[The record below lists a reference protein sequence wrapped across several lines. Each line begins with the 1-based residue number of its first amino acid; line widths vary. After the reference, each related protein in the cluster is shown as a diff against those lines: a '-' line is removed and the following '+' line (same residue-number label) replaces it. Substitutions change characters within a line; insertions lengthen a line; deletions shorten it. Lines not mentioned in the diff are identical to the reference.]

1 MKTIFYKSFLL
12 VAVIGALVSCKSFDQ
27 LLPNPNVAGED
38 KAVPPSL
45 ILPRV
50 EFDIYDQGDGGPFTQ
65 VQRWNQFSVSNN
77 LYYGGQNQYNWTTT
91 GTLYGVLKNV
101 NLMDVQAA
109 KAFGITAPNSA
120 AAYAALAKFFRAWIF
135 VWQANRVGDTPASQA
150 AQGLVDLEPGYD
162 TQKAVFARSL
172 ALLDTANTVLA
183 SVASSTMTAGAIS
196 GDIYYN
202 NDLTKWRKAINT
214 FKLRVLMNLS
224 KRADDN
230 ADLKIKQQFAAIVN
244 NPTQYPVM
252 TSNADNLNFVFNSAY
267 NTYPHTPN
275 DGNNQYQFEGYPWL
289 SIATATQDPRTFVFA
304 TPAPAQLTAGK
315 TVGDFSAYVGAD
327 ISKSIGDLM
336 TEGNSGKASGKYS
349 YTNNQRY
356 YGSVAGPEPYII
368 LGYSEM
374 NFNIAE
380 AINRGWVPGASA
392 ATYYLRGINAS
403 LSFYGLTEGQTY
415 TIGDL
420 NGKTLGTTTISIS
433 NFLTNPGVVYKG
445 DNADGLEQILNQ
457 KYVAFHQNS
466 GYQAFYNWRRT
477 GYPKTFSS
485 TGGGINASGKIPRRW
500 QYPVDEQTYNTT
512 NYKAALQSQF
522 GGTDDLNMD
531 TWLTK

>member
-1 MKTIFYKSFLL
+1 MKTIFYKSLFF
-12 VAVIGALVSCKSFDQ
+12 VAAMGSLIGCKSFDE
-27 LLPNPNVAGED
+27 LLPNPNVASED

-65 VQRWNQFSVSNN
+65 IQRWNQFSISNN

-91 GTLYGVLKNV
+91 NTLYGVLKNV
-101 NLMDVQAA
+101 NQMDRQAT
-109 KAFGITAPNSA
+109 KTLGTTTS
-120 AAYAALAKFFRAWIF
+120 AYAALAKFFRAYIY

-150 AQGLVDLEPGYD
+150 AQGLTDLEPTYD
-162 TQKAVFARSL
+162 TQKAVFAQSL
-172 ALLDTANTVLA
+172 ALLDTANTLLA
-183 SVASSTMTAGAIS
+183 SLAGSTALPATIS

-214 FKLRVLMNLS
+214 YKLRVLMSLS
-224 KRADDN
+224 RRAEDN
-230 ADLKIKQQFAAIVN
+230 SDLNIKQQFAAIVN

-275 DGNNQYQFEGYPWL
+275 DANNQYQFEGYPYL
-289 SIATATQDPRTFVFA
+289 SLATATQDPRTFVFA

-315 TVGDFSAYVGAD
+315 KVSDFSAYVGAD
-327 ISKSIGDLM
+327 ISKPIGDLY
-336 TEGNSGKASGKYS
+336 TEGASAGPSGKYS

-368 LGYSEM
+368 LGYAEM

-380 AINRGWVPGASA
+380 AINRGWVSGASA
-392 ATYYLRGINAS
+392 QTYYLKGINAS

-415 TIGDL
+415 TIGDQG
-420 NGKTLGTTTISIS
+420 GKTLGTTTISIS
-433 NFLTNPGVVYKG
+433 NFLNNPGVVYKG
-445 DNADGLEQILNQ
+445 DNAEGLEQILAQ

-466 GYQAFYNWRRT
+466 GYEAFYNWRRT
-477 GYPKTFSS
+477 GYPKTFVS
-485 TGGGINASGKIPRRW
+485 TGGGINSSNKIPRRW
-500 QYPVDEQTYNTT
+500 QYPVDEQTYNAA
-512 NYKAALQSQF
+512 NYKAALQNQF
-522 GGTDDLNMD
+522 GGTDDLYAD